1 MKKCCVCGKEIRED
15 DDLAIIDMPFAG
27 KIVNFC
33 NEECM
38 DKVTKE

>member
-1 MKKCCVCGKEIRED
+1 MKCSFCGEEIREND
-15 DDLAIIDMPFAG
+15 DEAIVGMPFAG

-38 DKVTKE
+38 DNVTK